1 MNILL
6 TGSTGLVGKALTQY
20 LGSKGHNIYPLHRNP
35 SSEKKHFWF
44 PEENRI
50 HLDDEI
56 KLDAVIHLAGENIAD
71 SRWSQKK
78 KDRILKS
85 RVNGTFFLAEAISGL
100 KHKPG
105 LLISGSA
112 IGYYGDTGDNIVDEN
127 SARGEGFL
135 SDVAVQWES
144 ATQAAEDAGIR
155 TIHLRTGIVLSPE
168 GGVLQKML
176 IPFNMGL
183 GGVVGSGKQY
193 MSWISIDDV
202 VHIIDHMLNDEQ
214 LSGPYN
220 LVAPQTVTNY
230 EFTKSLGRA
239 LHRPTITPLPAFAAR
254 MMFGEMAD
262 ALLLSSSRVTATRL
276 SSLGYSFL
284 DNELE
289 QALSHLLVNK
299 NTIKTKLKRSETS

>member
-6 TGSTGLVGKALTQY
+6 TGSTGLIGSALSEHLEAQ
-20 LGSKGHNIYPLHRNP
+20 GHKIYPLHRNP
-35 SSEKKHFWF
+35 STEKKHYWF

-56 KLDAVIHLAGENIAD
+56 KLDSVIHLAGENIAD

-78 KDRILKS
+78 KERILNS
-85 RVNGTFFLAEAISGL
+85 RVYGTRLLAETLSEL
-100 KHKPG
+100 RHKPE

-112 IGYYGDTGDNIVDEN
+112 IGYYGDTGDNIVDEDSN
-127 SARGEGFL
+127 RGTGFL
-135 SDVAVQWES
+135 SDVATAWES

-155 TIHLRTGIVLSPE
+155 TIHIRTGIVLSPN

-176 IPFNMGL
+176 LPFNMGL
-183 GGVVGSGKQY
+183 GGVVGNGNQY
-193 MSWISIDDV
+193 MSWISINDIV
-202 VHIIDHMLNDEQ
+202 RIIEYMLGDNK

-220 LVAPQTVTNY
+220 LVAPQPVTNY
-230 EFTKSLGRA
+230 VFTKSLGRV
-239 LHRPTITPLPAFAAR
+239 LHRPTISPLPAFAAR

-262 ALLLSSSRVTATRL
+262 ALLLSSSRVAANRL
-276 SSLGYSFL
+276 NDLGYKFI

-289 QALSHLLVNK
+289 QTLSRLLDNK
-299 NTIKTKLKRSETS
+299 LDRKKKIRESTQA

>member
-6 TGSTGLVGKALTQY
+6 TGSTGLIGGALIEHLGKQ
-20 LGSKGHNIYPLHRNP
+20 GHKIFPLYRNP
-35 SSEKKHFWF
+35 ESEKLHYWL

-71 SRWSQKK
+71 SRWSKKK
-78 KDRILKS
+78 KDRILNS
-85 RVNGTFFLAEAISGL
+85 RAHGTRLLAEAITEL
-100 KHKPG
+100 KHKPK

-112 IGYYGDTGDNIVDEN
+112 IGYYGDTGDNIVDEDSN
-127 SARGEGFL
+127 RGTGFL
-135 SDVAVQWES
+135 SDVASQWES

-155 TIHLRTGIVLSPE
+155 TIHIRTGIVLSPD

-176 IPFNMGL
+176 LPFNMGL
-183 GGVVGSGKQY
+183 GGVVGNGKQY

-202 VHIIDHMLNDEQ
+202 IGIIDYMLNNDQ

-220 LVAPQTVTNY
+220 LVAPQPVTNY
-230 EFTKSLGRA
+230 TFTKSLGRA
-239 LHRPTITPLPAFAAR
+239 LQRPTILPLPAFVAR

-262 ALLLSSSRVTATRL
+262 ALLLSSSRVAATRL
-276 SSLGYSFL
+276 NSLGYTFF
-284 DNELE
+284 DNELD
-289 QALSHLLVNK
+289 QALSRLLDNK
-299 NTIKTKLKRSETS
+299 D